1 MRKNK
6 LGAAITSTILLMGLI
21 GNSFAS
27 DGLSEMPVDDESVYY
42 EASEAELESQEVG
55 ESLEYFKT
63 GGDSK
68 IDNKKLS
75 QLRMRILEKKLEQDV
90 EKEDLNMLKIQKSK
104 SDIEKQLNA
113 GSLIGSGVNSGSKN
127 SDASNGLIFNETLEE
142 KYAEDYDLISSK
154 YNIDQKVGFVYKS
167 QSEVMDDFMK
177 SDEYLKM
184 QAEKEDSAKDLLGI
198 IAKDE
203 VEEAPAAPTTR
214 LLSIKLGMLSVSP
227 KGKTA
232 KLNFEHVV
240 EDGAIKNRIK
250 NTVTIKENITF
261 EVEGDKF
268 KVTKIDKNGVV
279 LRDVNKNTDTIISRG
294 Y

>member
-42 EASEAELESQEVG
+42 EAPEAELESLEVG

-154 YNIDQKVGFVYKS
+154 YNIYQKVGFVYKS

-227 KGKTA
+227 QGKTA

-268 KVTKIDKNGVV
+268 KVTKIDKSGVV
-279 LRDVNKNTDTIISRG
+279 LRDVNKNSDTIISRG